1 MIAKVAN
8 EGKGKHPYKHETKEN
23 FKYNEEQLSETCL
36 LLRFIIPKRTLL
48 NLGLT
53 IIKELKNEIY
63 TNKF

>member
-23 FKYNEEQLSETCL
+23 FRYNEEQLSETCL

-48 NLGLT
+48 NLG
-53 IIKELKNEIY
+53 
-63 TNKF
+63 